1 MQFAYVMDGVL
12 QIYQQSVRDLIYKIV
27 WVVREEVSVSI
38 KRKNLRGI
46 TAQMLSEICKETK
59 IKPKLILVRGKELE
73 GRTANTTNKVVRVDI
88 RALEDWERGQ

>member
-1 MQFAYVMDGVL
+1 
-12 QIYQQSVRDLIYKIV
+12 
-27 WVVREEVSVSI
+27 
-38 KRKNLRGI
+38 
-46 TAQMLSEICKETK
+46 MLSEICKETK